1 MVEPELADDVVLF
14 APRREVVHHYR
25 RPGCEQSD
33 DLLAVHLGA
42 LLAAAVVEEQVERR
56 LRRHQLVPVALE
68 HADVLVFGEE
78 LGRGCGEL
86 RVDLDGHEGD
96 RGWERGDDPGRAD
109 ATAGAEL
116 SDTRTAALRRKDVE
130 EPAHLR
136 YRRVREAEP
145 ALELERPGHEGR
157 FLHRSRLGG
166 VLPVPAHFE
175 PERVGEVWRVPYEE
189 RAREAEA

>member
-1 MVEPELADDVVLF
+1 MVEPEIADDVVLF

-86 RVDLDGHEGD
+86 RVDLDRHEGD
-96 RGWERGDDPGRAD
+96 RGW
-109 ATAGAEL
+109 GAE
-116 SDTRTAALRRKDVE
+116 TTQAAPTPQPV
-130 EPAHLR
+130 PSSPT
-136 YRRVREAEP
+136 RVRPRCA
-145 ALELERPGHEGR
+145 ARTW
-157 FLHRSRLGG
+157 RSRPTSGID
-166 VLPVPAHFE
+166 
-175 PERVGEVWRVPYEE
+175 
-189 RAREAEA
+189 